1 MWWGR
6 RVEEEVEE
14 REKDGSGQVYL
25 TIAEL
30 KEQEARQ
37 RAGVLTCFY

>member
-1 MWWGR
+1 M
-6 RVEEEVEE
+6 EE
-14 REKDGSGQVYL
+14 RERDGSGQVYL

-37 RAGVLTCFY
+37 RAGVLSRFLQFEI